1 MAVKYYTGSPN
12 GAKKMDGFTFVFE
25 AIAPVSGTWI
35 GAYKAED
42 SDEIAALDKLVSE
55 GKAKETS
62 EENYN
67 DLIKKK
73 GERVNSSPSMSGVSE
88 QQGAAR
94 AAEAPPKESVEV
106 EEDVLEVKQVAAP
119 KRKSKAPAKSSG
131 NSTD

>member
-12 GAKKMDGFTFVFE
+12 GAKEMDGFSFVFE

-35 GAYKAED
+35 GAYKAD
-42 SDEIAALDKLVSE
+42 KADEITALDKLVSA

-73 GERVNSSPSMSGVSE
+73 GERVNISPNMSGGSE
-88 QQGAAR
+88 AQGAAR
-94 AAEAPPKESVEV
+94 AEAAPKAAVEI
-106 EEDVLEVKQVAAP
+106 EDDVLEVKQVAKP
-119 KRKSKAPAKSSG
+119 KRKSKAPSKSKG
-131 NSTD
+131 D

>member
-12 GAKKMDGFTFVFE
+12 GVKEMDGLSFAFE

-35 GAYKAED
+35 GAYKAD
-42 SDEIAALDKLVSE
+42 KADEIAALDKLVSA

-73 GERVNSSPSMSGVSE
+73 ADRMNLSPNMSGGSE
-88 QQGAAR
+88 AQGAAR
-94 AAEAPPKESVEV
+94 AEEAPKASPVEV
-106 EEDVLEVKQVAAP
+106 EDDVLEVKQVAKP
-119 KRKSKAPAKSSG
+119 KRKSKAPSKSKG
-131 NSTD
+131 D